1 MSWAILVYPLA
12 TMFLTQYCGHNEHII
27 DRIKDYLYQMEKTHQ
42 YEGYEHYNTM
52 VSKRSGAHLSALAG
66 AILSTQALATIVGA
80 VRLVLDHQIVICVL
94 AVVIETSLIL
104 VTANHLRD
112 R

>member
-1 MSWAILVYPLA
+1 
-12 TMFLTQYCGHNEHII
+12 MFLTQYCGHNEHII